1 MSARRAALRA
11 RHSASPRP
19 SRFPWARIAIVFG
32 TIVALAVAGG
42 AVVWIMGMRT
52 PAEASHCTDPVD
64 VTVGADAAMAPV
76 LEQAASRI
84 PPEACV
90 NFTFATLSQAELAAK
105 VSAGKDAPDV
115 WVADSAVRVQRVVTT
130 TPPEVI
136 VPSLASTPG
145 VIVGRAGEVAAFAT
159 WLSALQAPGVRFGD
173 PLVTGSGEVAL
184 LGAVSEV
191 QAGLTDAKA
200 LQAATA
206 QLAQKESQRAGEK
219 LSDVQQLESVATSG
233 GFVIVTEEA
242 WLKFSKT
249 TSGALLAASVPA
261 SGAVSLNYPLVST
274 AGSGTRGQAVAAA
287 ARALAEQV
295 ATDEGRT
302 NLAGQGLRPADS
314 SNLLDQKGAGPVVAL
329 APASAQAVSQAL
341 SAWSVQ
347 AIPFRSLVV
356 MDVSGS
362 MEFPAG
368 NQTRMELT
376 QQAATTGSKLF
387 PNTAA
392 LGLWAFSI
400 GLGGGSQDY
409 LELEPIRKMDQVV
422 DGVTQ
427 RDRLVAG
434 IAGLS
439 ERTGGA
445 TGLYDSTL
453 AAFRTVQASYD
464 SRAINSVILF
474 TDGANEDPE
483 SLTLEQLLET
493 LQRERDPAK
502 PVVIVTIGITEDAD
516 AETLTKIS
524 AATGG
529 TSYVARAPQ
538 DIPSVFADALLA
550 RGK

>member
-1 MSARRAALRA
+1 MSARRAARRA
-11 RHSASPRP
+11 RHSALP
-19 SRFPWARIAIVFG
+19 SRSRLTLPRIAVVVG
-32 TIVALAVAGG
+32 TLLAVVVAAG
-42 AVVWIMGMRT
+42 AVVWTMGMRT
-52 PAEASHCTDPVD
+52 PAEASACQNPDEVS
-64 VTVGADAAMAPV
+64 VGADAAMAPV

-90 NFTFATLSQAELAAK
+90 NFTFQILSQQELAAK
-105 VSAGKDAPDV
+105 VSADKDAPDV
-115 WVADSAVRVQRVVTT
+115 WVADSVVRVQRVVTAI
-130 TPPEVI
+130 PPEVI

-145 VIVGRAGEVAAFAT
+145 VIVGRTGEVPVFDT
-159 WLSALQAPGVRFGD
+159 WLSVLEAPGVQFSD
-173 PLVTGSGEVAL
+173 PLASGSGEVAL

-191 QAGLTDAKA
+191 HAGLTEAKA

-206 QLAQKESQRAGEK
+206 QLAQKEGQRSGGK
-219 LSDVQQLESVATSG
+219 LSDVQQLESVAASG
-233 GFVIVTEEA
+233 GFAIVTEEA
-242 WLKFSKT
+242 WLTFSKT
-249 TSGALLAASVPA
+249 TSGALLSASVPK
-261 SGAVSLNYPLVST
+261 SGAVSLNYPMVVT
-274 AGSGTRGQAVAAA
+274 AGNGSRAETVAEA
-287 ARALAEQV
+287 ARVLAGQV
-295 ATDEGRT
+295 ATEDGKT

-314 SNLLDQKGAGPVVAL
+314 SNLPDQKGIGPVVSL
-329 APASAQAVSQAL
+329 APASAEAIGQAL
-341 SAWSVQ
+341 SAWAVQ

-368 NQTRMELT
+368 DKTRMELT
-376 QQAATTGSKLF
+376 QQAATTGSTLF

-422 DGVTQ
+422 EGATQ
-427 RDRLVAG
+427 RERLVAG

-453 AAFRTVQASYD
+453 AAYRTVKASYD
-464 SRAINSVILF
+464 SRAVNSVILF

-483 SLTLEQLLET
+483 SLDLEQLLET

-516 AETLTKIS
+516 AETLKKIS

-529 TSYVARAPQ
+529 TSYVARAPE

-550 RGK
+550 RTR

>member
-1 MSARRAALRA
+1 M
-11 RHSASPRP
+11 
-19 SRFPWARIAIVFG
+19 
-32 TIVALAVAGG
+32 VAG
-42 AVVWIMGMRT
+42 AVVWVLGMRT
-52 PAEASHCTDPVD
+52 PAEASACQNPAEVS
-64 VTVGADAAMAPV
+64 VGADAAIAPV

-84 PPEACV
+84 PQEACL
-90 NFTFATLSQAELAAK
+90 NFTFQVLSQQELAAK

-115 WVADSAVRVQRVVTT
+115 WVADSAVRVQRVVTAA
-130 TPPEVI
+130 PPEVI

-145 VIVGRAGEVAAFAT
+145 VIVGRTGEVPVFAT
-159 WLSALQAPGVRFGD
+159 WLSVLQAPGVQFGD
-173 PLVTGSGEVAL
+173 PLASGSGEVAL

-206 QLAQKESQRAGEK
+206 QLAQKEGQRSGGK
-219 LSDVQQLESVATSG
+219 LSDAQQLESVAATG
-233 GFVIVTEEA
+233 GFAIVTEEA
-242 WLKFSKT
+242 WLTFSKT
-249 TSGALLAASVPA
+249 TSGARLSASVPK
-261 SGAVSLNYPLVST
+261 SGAVSLNYPMAVT
-274 AGSGTRGQAVAAA
+274 AGHGSRAEMVAEA
-287 ARALAEQV
+287 ARVLAGQV
-295 ATDEGRT
+295 ATEDGKT

-314 SNLLDQKGAGPVVAL
+314 SNLLDQKGIGPVVAL
-329 APASAQAVSQAL
+329 APASAQAVGQAL
-341 SAWSVQ
+341 SAWAVQ

-362 MEFPAG
+362 MELPAG
-368 NQTRMELT
+368 NQTRMQLT

-422 DGVTQ
+422 GGVTQ
-427 RDRLVAG
+427 RERLVAG

-439 ERTGGA
+439 QRTGGA
-445 TGLYDSTL
+445 TGLYDTTL
-453 AAFRTVQASYD
+453 AAYRTVQASYD

-483 SLTLEQLLET
+483 SLDLEQLLET

-516 AETLTKIS
+516 AETLKKIS

-529 TSYVARAPQ
+529 TSYVARAPE

-550 RGK
+550 RSR

>member
-1 MSARRAALRA
+1 MSARRAARRA
-11 RHSASPRP
+11 RHSTSPGRSP
-19 SRFPWARIAIVFG
+19 FRRRFAAVAG
-32 TIVALAVAGG
+32 TIVAVAVAAG
-42 AVVWIMGMRT
+42 AVVWTMGMRT
-52 PAEASHCTDPVD
+52 PAEASACQNPAEVS
-64 VTVGADAAMAPV
+64 VGADAAIAPV

-90 NFTFATLSQAELAAK
+90 NFTFQVLTQQELAAK
-105 VSAGKDAPDV
+105 VSADKDAPDV
-115 WVADSAVRVQRVVTT
+115 WVADSAVRVQRVVTA
-130 TPPEVI
+130 TPPEVV

-145 VIVGRAGEVAAFAT
+145 VIVGRTGEVPVFAT
-159 WLSALQAPGVRFGD
+159 WLSVLAAPAVQFSD
-173 PLVTGSGEVAL
+173 PLATGSGEVAL

-206 QLAQKESQRAGEK
+206 QLAQREGQRSGGK
-219 LSDVQQLESVATSG
+219 LSDAQQLESVAASG
-233 GFVIVTEEA
+233 GFAIVTEEA
-242 WLKFSKT
+242 WLTFSKT
-249 TSGALLAASVPA
+249 TSGARLSASVPK
-261 SGAVSLNYPLVST
+261 SGAVSLNYPMAVT
-274 AGSGTRGQAVAAA
+274 AGNGSRAKTVAEA
-287 ARALAEQV
+287 ARVLAGQV
-295 ATDEGRT
+295 ATEDGKA

-314 SNLLDQKGAGPVVAL
+314 SNLPDQKGIGPVVAL
-329 APASAQAVSQAL
+329 APASAQAVAQAL
-341 SAWSVQ
+341 SAWAVQ

-368 NQTRMELT
+368 DKTRMELT

-387 PNTAA
+387 PNNAA

-409 LELEPIRKMDQVV
+409 LELEPIRKMDQIV

-427 RDRLVAG
+427 RERLVAG

-439 ERTGGA
+439 KRTGGA

-453 AAFRTVQASYD
+453 AAYRTVKASYD

-483 SLTLEQLLET
+483 SLDLEQLLET

-516 AETLTKIS
+516 AETLKKIS

-529 TSYVARAPQ
+529 TSYIARAPE

-550 RGK
+550 RSR

>member
-1 MSARRAALRA
+1 M
-11 RHSASPRP
+11 
-19 SRFPWARIAIVFG
+19 VTG
-32 TIVALAVAGG
+32 TFVAVAMAAG
-42 AVVWIMGMRT
+42 AVVWFLGART
-52 PAEASHCTDPVD
+52 PAEASACRNAAEVS
-64 VTVGADAAMAPV
+64 VGADAAMAPA
-76 LEQAASRI
+76 LEQAASRV

-90 NFTFATLSQAELAAK
+90 NFTFQVLSQQELAAK
-105 VSAGKDAPDV
+105 VSADKDAPDV
-115 WVADSAVRVQRVVTT
+115 WVADSAVRVQRVVTA

-145 VIVGRAGEVAAFAT
+145 VIVGRTGEVPVFAT
-159 WLSALQAPGVRFGD
+159 WLSVLEAPGVQFSD
-173 PLVTGSGEVAL
+173 PLASGSGEVAL

-191 QAGLTDAKA
+191 QAGLTDAVP

-206 QLAQKESQRAGEK
+206 QLAQREGQRSGGK
-219 LSDVQQLESVATSG
+219 LSDAQQLESVAANG
-233 GFVIVTEEA
+233 GFAIVTEEA
-242 WLKFSKT
+242 WLTFSGT
-249 TSGALLAASVPA
+249 TSGTLLSASVPK
-261 SGAVSLNYPLVST
+261 SGAVSLNYPMVVT
-274 AGSGTRGQAVAAA
+274 AGNGSRAETVAEA
-287 ARALAEQV
+287 ARVLAGQV
-295 ATDEGRT
+295 ATEDGKK

-314 SNLLDQKGAGPVVAL
+314 SNLLDQKGIGPVVAL
-329 APASAQAVSQAL
+329 APASAQAVGQAL
-341 SAWSVQ
+341 SAWAVQ

-362 MEFPAG
+362 MKFPAG
-368 NQTRMELT
+368 DQTRMELT

-427 RDRLVAG
+427 RERLVAG

-439 ERTGGA
+439 ERAGGA

-483 SLTLEQLLET
+483 SLDLEQLLET

-516 AETLTKIS
+516 AETLKKIS

-550 RGK
+550 RSR

>member
-1 MSARRAALRA
+1 MTARRAARRA
-11 RHSASPRP
+11 RHSTSP
-19 SRFPWARIAIVFG
+19 SRSPFWRRFG
-32 TIVALAVAGG
+32 MVAGTFVAVAMAAG
-42 AVVWIMGMRT
+42 AVLWFLGMRT
-52 PAEASHCTDPVD
+52 PAEASACRNPDEVS
-64 VTVGADAAMAPV
+64 VGVDAAMAPV
-76 LEQAASRI
+76 LEQAATRI

-90 NFTFATLSQAELAAK
+90 NFTFQILSQQELAAK
-105 VSAGKDAPDV
+105 VSADKDAPDV
-115 WVADSAVRVQRVVTT
+115 WVADSAVRVQRVVTA

-145 VIVGRAGEVAAFAT
+145 VIVGRTGEVPVFAT
-159 WLSALQAPGVRFGD
+159 WLSVLEAPDVQFSD
-173 PLVTGSGEVAL
+173 PLASGSGEVAL

-191 QAGLTDAKA
+191 QAGLTEAKA

-206 QLAQKESQRAGEK
+206 RLAQKEGQRSGAK
-219 LSDVQQLESVATSG
+219 LSDTQQLESVAAGG
-233 GFVIVTEEA
+233 GFAIVTEEA
-242 WLKFSKT
+242 WLTFSRT
-249 TSGALLAASVPA
+249 TSGARLSASVPK
-261 SGAVSLNYPLVST
+261 SGAVSLNYPMVVT
-274 AGSGTRGQAVAAA
+274 AGNGSRAETVAEA
-287 ARALAEQV
+287 ARVLAGQV
-295 ATDEGRT
+295 ATEDGKT

-314 SNLLDQKGAGPVVAL
+314 SNLPDQKGIGPVVAL
-329 APASAQAVSQAL
+329 APASAQAVGQAL
-341 SAWSVQ
+341 SAWAVQ

-368 NQTRMELT
+368 DKTRMELT

-427 RDRLVAG
+427 RERLVAG

-453 AAFRTVQASYD
+453 AAYRTVQASYD
-464 SRAINSVILF
+464 SRAINSVILL

-483 SLTLEQLLET
+483 SLDLEQLLET

-502 PVVIVTIGITEDAD
+502 PVVIVAIGITEDAD
-516 AETLTKIS
+516 AETLKKIS

-529 TSYVARAPQ
+529 TSYVARAPE

-550 RGK
+550 RTR

>member
-1 MSARRAALRA
+1 MSARRAARRA
-11 RHSASPRP
+11 RHSASP
-19 SRFPWARIAIVFG
+19 SRSPFWRRIAM
-32 TIVALAVAGG
+32 VAGTFVAVVMAAG
-42 AVVWIMGMRT
+42 AVVWFLGMRT
-52 PAEASHCTDPVD
+52 PAEASACQNPDEVS
-64 VTVGADAAMAPV
+64 VGADAAIAPV

-90 NFTFATLSQAELAAK
+90 NFTFQVLSQQELAAK
-105 VSAGKDAPDV
+105 VSADKDTPDV
-115 WVADSAVRVQRVVTT
+115 WVADSAVRVQRVVTA

-145 VIVGRAGEVAAFAT
+145 VIVGRTGEVPVFAT
-159 WLSALQAPGVRFGD
+159 WLSVLAAPAVQFSD
-173 PLVTGSGEVAL
+173 PLASGSGEVAL

-206 QLAQKESQRAGEK
+206 QLAQKEGQRSGGK
-219 LSDVQQLESVATSG
+219 LSDAQQLESVAASG
-233 GFVIVTEEA
+233 GFAIVTEEA
-242 WLKFSKT
+242 WLTFSKT
-249 TSGALLAASVPA
+249 TSGARLSPSVPK
-261 SGAVSLNYPLVST
+261 SGAVSLNYPMAVT
-274 AGSGTRGQAVAAA
+274 AGNGSRAKTVAEA
-287 ARALAEQV
+287 ARVLAGQV
-295 ATDEGRT
+295 ATEDGKA

-314 SNLLDQKGAGPVVAL
+314 SNLPDQKGIGPVVAL
-329 APASAQAVSQAL
+329 APASAQAVAQAL
-341 SAWSVQ
+341 SAWAVQ

-368 NQTRMELT
+368 DKTRMELT

-422 DGVTQ
+422 GGVTQ
-427 RDRLVAG
+427 RERLVAG

-439 ERTGGA
+439 QRTGGA

-453 AAFRTVQASYD
+453 AAYRTVKASYD

-483 SLTLEQLLET
+483 SLDLEQLLET

-516 AETLTKIS
+516 AETLKKIS

-529 TSYVARAPQ
+529 TSYVARAPE

-550 RGK
+550 RSR

>member
-1 MSARRAALRA
+1 MSARRAARRA
-11 RHSASPRP
+11 RHSASP
-19 SRFPWARIAIVFG
+19 SRSPFWRRIAM
-32 TIVALAVAGG
+32 VAGTFVAVVMAAG
-42 AVVWIMGMRT
+42 AVVWFLGMRT
-52 PAEASHCTDPVD
+52 PAEASACQNPDEVS
-64 VTVGADAAMAPV
+64 VGADAAIAPV

-90 NFTFATLSQAELAAK
+90 NFTFQVLSQQELAAK
-105 VSAGKDAPDV
+105 VSADKDTPDV
-115 WVADSAVRVQRVVTT
+115 WVADSAVRVQRVVTA
-130 TPPEVI
+130 TPPELI

-145 VIVGRAGEVAAFAT
+145 VIVGRTGEVPVFAT
-159 WLSALQAPGVRFGD
+159 WLSVLAAPAVQFSD
-173 PLVTGSGEVAL
+173 PLASGSGEVAL

-206 QLAQKESQRAGEK
+206 QLAQKEGQRSGGK
-219 LSDVQQLESVATSG
+219 LSDAQQLESVAASG
-233 GFVIVTEEA
+233 GFAIVTEEA
-242 WLKFSKT
+242 WLTFSKT
-249 TSGALLAASVPA
+249 TSGARLSPSVPK
-261 SGAVSLNYPLVST
+261 SGAVSLNYPMAVT
-274 AGSGTRGQAVAAA
+274 AGNGSRAKTVAEA
-287 ARALAEQV
+287 ARVLAGQV
-295 ATDEGRT
+295 ATEDGKA

-314 SNLLDQKGAGPVVAL
+314 SNLPDQKGIGPVVAL
-329 APASAQAVSQAL
+329 APASAQAVAQAL
-341 SAWSVQ
+341 SAWAVQ

-368 NQTRMELT
+368 DKTRMELT

-422 DGVTQ
+422 GGVTQ
-427 RDRLVAG
+427 RERLVAG

-439 ERTGGA
+439 QRTGGA

-453 AAFRTVQASYD
+453 AAYRTVKASYD

-483 SLTLEQLLET
+483 SLDLEQLLET

-516 AETLTKIS
+516 AETLKKIS

-529 TSYVARAPQ
+529 TSYVARAPE

-550 RGK
+550 RSR